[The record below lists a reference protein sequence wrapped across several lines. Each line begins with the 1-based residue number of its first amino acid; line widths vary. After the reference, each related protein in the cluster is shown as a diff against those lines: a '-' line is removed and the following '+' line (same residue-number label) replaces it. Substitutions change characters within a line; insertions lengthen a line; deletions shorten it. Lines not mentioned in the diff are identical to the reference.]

1 MSTIGENKVGEFTPK
16 STISHINRNV
26 ILRKNHEMTF
36 PQKLPDS
43 TVFFLAM
50 LSLRYRVLIVI
61 FADLQNASLYLIVF
75 IVLLQNI
82 VN

>member
-1 MSTIGENKVGEFTPK
+1 VSTIGENKVREFTPK

-43 TVFFLAM
+43 TVCFSGSA
-50 LSLRYRVLIVI
+50 
-61 FADLQNASLYLIVF
+61 
-75 IVLLQNI
+75 
-82 VN
+82 